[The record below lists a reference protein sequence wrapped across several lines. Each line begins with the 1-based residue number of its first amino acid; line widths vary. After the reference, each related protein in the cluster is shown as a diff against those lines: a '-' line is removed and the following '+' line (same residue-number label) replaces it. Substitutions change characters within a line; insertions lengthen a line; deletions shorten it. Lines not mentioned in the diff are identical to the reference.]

1 MSDDKKDKSSAAT
14 VAIGSQ
20 LLIDGGFES
29 AKVGADTWTHQAQV
43 GGWKSD
49 TEVEVWGKGFYG
61 LKASEGNQ
69 FAELDYDTRASN
81 IYQDVTT
88 EAGAE
93 YTFSFD
99 FMKRPDSAGGSD
111 TINVYWNGKLVGS
124 VDPTKSVWSTAQFKV
139 VGTGG
144 QDRIEF
150 RESAGDNDSYGGLID
165 NASLTKS
172 SLSTDEKAAAEK
184 AAKEAAEKAAA
195 EKAAKEAA
203 EKAAAEKAAKEAAEK
218 AAAEKAAKEAA
229 EKAAAEKAAKEAAEK
244 AAAEQAA
251 KEAAEKAAAEK
262 AAKEAAEKAAAEKAA
277 KEAAEKAAAEKA
289 AKEAAEKAAAEKA
302 AKEAAEKAAAEKAAK
317 EAAEKAAAE
326 KAAKEAAE
334 KAAAEKAA
342 KEAADKAAAEQAAKE
357 AAEKAAAE
365 KAAKEAA
372 EKAAAEKEAAD
383 HDHSDLHIGNNSA
396 NKIEGDDHDSVIFGE
411 GGNDVLI
418 GNGGNDRVHG
428 GAGDDDMSGG
438 DGNDTMFG
446 AATVGGKVDMT
457 KFRITED
464 TTAKVTFNSETAD
477 YKNALGFYKIAAN
490 GTISNVQIMFA
501 NASLA
506 GSGGNLVANVSS
518 LDVALKAGET
528 IGFFIVPNGYS
539 QSGMASLLSDKTA
552 TFKFVDASGKP
563 GNVNAGSQLKLVQV
577 AKNGTETV
585 VKSAYGTTVFHSVD
599 DGTKGLNGDGM
610 KHAVGTVDNI
620 NGTVKIGFEDLKGGG
635 DKDFDDSVFTV
646 SIGTTNSALLAK
658 EATKVSRST
667 DNDKMTGDN
676 GDDVM
681 FGMAGD
687 DKMDGGAGN
696 DRMWGNAG
704 NDDMSGG
711 DGNDDVR
718 GGKGDDHLM
727 GGAGDDHLA
736 GNTGNDTIEGG
747 NGNDVLMGDSGND
760 VLDGG
765 AGNDSMVGGSGDDR
779 FYGGAGD
786 DTISG
791 GSGFD
796 TLDYTKVASGGV
808 NIDMSKHIAT
818 GSGIGHDTISGI
830 ERVIGTN
837 FADIIKGSKDANVID
852 GGAGNDVIRGL
863 GGADTMTGGSGKDTF
878 VWGLKDVGSGVD
890 HITDFGAGDKLDL
903 HELLKGQK
911 FGSISDVVKVSD
923 AAAGSTVSV
932 KVGTAMVDVVV
943 LDNVHTTSAIEL
955 QKAGMILV

>member
-1 MSDDKKDKSSAAT
+1 MSDDNKEKSSAAT

-29 AKVGADTWTHQAQV
+29 AKVGANTWTHQAQV

-49 TEVEVWGKGFYG
+49 TEIEVWGKGFYG

-81 IYQDVTT
+81 ICQDVKT
-88 EAGAE
+88 EEGAE
-93 YTFSFD
+93 YTFNFD

-165 NASLTKS
+165 NASLVKS
-172 SLSTDEKAAAEK
+172 SLSTAENAAGEK

-203 EKAAAEKAAKEAAEK
+203 EKAAAEKAAAEK
-218 AAAEKAAKEAA
+218 A
-229 EKAAAEKAAKEAAEK
+229 
-244 AAAEQAA
+244 
-251 KEAAEKAAAEK
+251 
-262 AAKEAAEKAAAEKAA
+262 
-277 KEAAEKAAAEKA
+277 
-289 AKEAAEKAAAEKA
+289 
-302 AKEAAEKAAAEKAAK
+302 
-317 EAAEKAAAE
+317 
-326 KAAKEAAE
+326 
-334 KAAAEKAA
+334 
-342 KEAADKAAAEQAAKE
+342 
-357 AAEKAAAE
+357 
-365 KAAKEAA
+365 
-372 EKAAAEKEAAD
+372 AAD

-418 GNGGNDRVHG
+418 GNGGNDRIHG

-477 YKNALGFYKIAAN
+477 YKNTLGFYKIAAN

-501 NASLA
+501 NASLT
-506 GSGGNLVANVSS
+506 GSGGNLVANSSS

-528 IGFFIVPNGYS
+528 IGFFIVPNGYA
-539 QSGMASLLSDKTA
+539 QSRMASLLSDKTA

-585 VKSAYGTTVFHSVD
+585 MKSAYGTTVFHSVD
-599 DGTKGLNGDGM
+599 DGTKGLNGDGL

-658 EATKVSRST
+658 EATKVARST
-667 DNDKMTGDN
+667 DNDHMTGDS
-676 GDDVM
+676 GDDLM

-704 NDDMSGG
+704 NDVMSGG
-711 DGNDDVR
+711 EGNDDVR

-747 NGNDVLMGDSGND
+747 NGNDVLMGGSGND

-765 AGNDSMVGGSGDDR
+765 AGNDTMIGGSGDDL

-796 TLDYTKVASGGV
+796 TLDYTKVAAGGV
-808 NIDMSKHIAT
+808 NIDMSKHVAT

-830 ERVIGTN
+830 ERVVGTN
-837 FADIIKGSKDANVID
+837 FADVIKGSKDANVID
-852 GGAGNDVIRGL
+852 GGAGKDVIRGL
-863 GGADTMTGGSGKDTF
+863 GGADTMTGGLGKDTF
-878 VWGLKDVGSGVD
+878 VWGLKDVGSGID

-932 KVGTAMVDVVV
+932 KIGTAMVDVAV
-943 LDNVHTTSAIEL
+943 LDNVHGTSAIEL
-955 QKAGMILV
+955 HKAGMILV